1 MRTSI
6 RKQLRSNP
14 ENLLDKLTAELQ
26 SPELKATVKDRL
38 DSIGEI
44 MVTEKAKIEQ
54 RQQLSRK
61 IGQAKKENKD
71 SSGLIAQVSEL
82 SAEIDTLKQKIDGDI
97 DAIEHEINSAT
108 ANASNDS
115 GNNSNKNSN
124 NVVSLPLHLQ
134 AQGTDSTPQV
144 NHELKTGHETIDTI
158 EWQSFVDTRDHAT
171 VYHDPRW
178 QGIVENYF
186 NHDYYL
192 VSCRDAQGNLIG
204 TLPIVHV
211 KSRLFGS
218 FTISMPYFNYGGP
231 LAELPAAEEA
241 LLNHAAELS
250 KSVGCE
256 HMEIRE
262 TRPREKWAS
271 TQRKVSMILPLP
283 GSDELLDKQLG
294 SKLRAQVKKAES
306 NDLTVEFGSH
316 ELLDNFYSVFARNMR
331 DLGTPVYGKRL
342 FSEILTKFPDSAFIA
357 VVKQHGTPLAAGFLL
372 GYNDKLEI
380 PWASSVRS
388 KNHLGANMF
397 MYRNILREAINRKY
411 DYFDF
416 GRSTIDASTHRFKK
430 QWGAVEHQL
439 HWHYW
444 TKSGETPSLNPDNP
458 KFKLAITIWQ
468 RLPVFITKIIGPPLA
483 RNLP

>member
-1 MRTSI
+1 MSTSI

-14 ENLLDKLTAELQ
+14 EDLLDTLTAGLQ
-26 SPELKATVKDRL
+26 SPELKAAIEEKL
-38 DSIGEI
+38 NEI
-44 MVTEKAKIEQ
+44 VAIIVTEKEKLEQ

-61 IGQAKKENKD
+61 IGQAKKANED
-71 SSGLIAQVSEL
+71 SSGLIAQVSAL
-82 SAEIDTLKQKIDGDI
+82 SAEIDTLKQKIDSS
-97 DAIEHEINSAT
+97 IEAVELEINSEGD
-108 ANASNDS
+108 SNGQSDAAD
-115 GNNSNKNSN
+115 
-124 NVVSLPLHLQ
+124 LPLHLN
-134 AQGTDSTPQV
+134 AAHGNNGALNT
-144 NHELKTGHETIDTI
+144 NELTTHHQPIDTI
-158 EWQSFVDTRDHAT
+158 EWQSFVDTRKHST
-171 VYHDPRW
+171 IYHDPRW
-178 QGIVENYF
+178 QSIVENYF
-186 NHDYYL
+186 KHDYHT
-192 VSCRDAQGNLIG
+192 VSCRDRQGNLIG
-204 TLPIVHV
+204 TLPLVHV

-231 LAELPAAEEA
+231 LAEHPQIEEA

-250 KSVGCE
+250 KTIGCE

-262 TRPREKWAS
+262 TKARGHWAS

-316 ELLDNFYSVFARNMR
+316 ELLDNFYTVFARNMR
-331 DLGTPVYGKRL
+331 DLGTPVYGKKL
-342 FSEILTKFPDSAFIA
+342 FAEILSKFPDSAFIS
-357 VVKQHGTPLAAGFLL
+357 VVKQHGNPLAAGFLL

-380 PWASSVRS
+380 PWASSIRS

-397 MYRNILREAINRKY
+397 MYRNILREAIDRKY
-411 DYFDF
+411 EYFDF

-444 TKSGETPSLNPDNP
+444 TRNGETPSLNPDNP
-458 KFKLAITIWQ
+458 KFKLAIMVWQ